1 MEPDLYAIGTTPEFG
16 IGQRALLV
24 RTPHGN
30 LLWDRVYA
38 AFWDR
43 EILAGGKAA
52 VECSRALRRGGH
64 AQPPPDRPGRQSAGM
79 RERPPM

>member
-52 VECSRALRRGGH
+52 VECSRARYVEAVTRSL
-64 AQPPPDRPGRQSAGM
+64 PPTAPAASLP
-79 RERPPM
+79 E